1 MDEVDWEKV
10 AEEVGP
16 GYGPGA
22 LANNESGM
30 PTEEQPKDFSTSS
43 QNSIPLHPSMESNTV
58 DPTPQGRMKTN
69 EGDGVMKGVQPQITN
84 NAGTKVAALRTKLA
98 MQKVALGL
106 PAHYSAG
113 PEPHQ
118 APYASASG
126 EKDIPLSGEVSSR
139 IEKALGSN
147 QAAIDLTKNE
157 AKSPEAAFMNGL
169 LEEPVREKT
178 QDPAVQKSL
187 ETAKQASMAVN
198 RLKDRLKTASFQPK
212 DRASVVQRLASRL
225 QGNGGR

>member
-1 MDEVDWEKV
+1 
-10 AEEVGP
+10 
-16 GYGPGA
+16 
-22 LANNESGM
+22 
-30 PTEEQPKDFSTSS
+30 
-43 QNSIPLHPSMESNTV
+43 
-58 DPTPQGRMKTN
+58 
-69 EGDGVMKGVQPQITN
+69 
-84 NAGTKVAALRTKLA
+84 

-126 EKDIPLSGEVSSR
+126 EKDIPLSGEVASR

-147 QAAIDLTKNE
+147 QAAINLTKTE

-169 LEEPVREKT
+169 LEEPVHEKT
-178 QDPAVQKSL
+178 KDPAVQKSL
-187 ETAKQASMAVN
+187 ETAKQASMVVTKL
-198 RLKDRLKTASFQPK
+198 REKLASHKPK
-212 DRASVVQRLASRL
+212 DQASAVQRLAARM